1 VLITRIKRH
10 FSTTQHYIV
19 SVFLILCV
27 SIICFLASDL
37 LDYKVV
43 ALLLLMSVSLLA
55 MLFDIFPVLLAA
67 TLSALIWD
75 FFFIP
80 PRFTFNINATDDILL
95 FAMYFIIAMLNA
107 VLTFKIRQM
116 ESKIAIKE
124 EKERTLKLYDSL
136 LNSLSHE
143 LRTPI
148 ATIIG
153 ATDLLNENT
162 DKLTE
167 TNKKELVTEISLAGL
182 RLNEQ
187 VENLLNMSRLQ
198 AGMLQTK
205 QNYCE
210 MNELIYKVLQ
220 KFEQKHEIIV
230 AENLDLLSFKNLIS
244 IENLENQ
251 HKHIIN
257 IAILPNFP
265 LIKLDDGL
273 LEQVL
278 YNLLNNALQYTPKG
292 SFIDILLSLV
302 NNNDSNNNF
311 ATFKIIVKDNGN
323 GFPKNEINKV
333 FDKFYRLQNTKTGGT
348 GLGLSIVKGFVEAM
362 QGEISLQNVVKDD
375 VICGAEFTIL
385 LPIEVYK

>member
-1 VLITRIKRH
+1 
-10 FSTTQHYIV
+10 
-19 SVFLILCV
+19 
-27 SIICFLASDL
+27 LASDV

-80 PRFTFNINATDDILL
+80 PRFTFNIRATDDILL
-95 FAMYFIIAMLNA
+95 FAMYFMVAMLNA

-116 ESKIAIKE
+116 ESKVALKE

-153 ATDLLNENT
+153 ATDLLNENAT
-162 DKLTE
+162 KLTE

-210 MNELIYKVLQ
+210 MNELIYKVVQ
-220 KFEQKHEIIV
+220 KFEQKYEIIV
-230 AENLDLLSFKNLIS
+230 AENLDLLSFKNLTNIK
-244 IENLENQ
+244 NLENKD
-251 HKHIIN
+251 KHHIHIT
-257 IAILPNFP
+257 IPPNFP

-273 LEQVL
+273 LEQIL

-292 SFIDILLSLV
+292 SCIEICISLD
-302 NNNDSNNNF
+302 NDL
-311 ATFKIIVKDNGN
+311 TTCKIIVKDNGN
-323 GFPKNEINKV
+323 GFPVNEIDKV
-333 FDKFYRLQNTKTGGT
+333 FDKFYRLQTTKTGGT

-362 QGEISLQNVVKDD
+362 KGEISLQNIVKDD

-385 LPIEVYK
+385 LPAEVYK

>member
-1 VLITRIKRH
+1 MLITRIKRH
-10 FSTTQHYIV
+10 FSIIEHYFI
-19 SVFLILCV
+19 STSLILCV

-37 LDYKVV
+37 LGYKVV

-80 PRFTFNINATDDILL
+80 PRFTFNISATDDILL
-95 FAMYFIIAMLNA
+95 FAMYFIVAMLNA

-116 ESKIAIKE
+116 ESKIALKE

-153 ATDLLNENT
+153 ATDLLNENA

-167 TNKKELVTEISLAGL
+167 TNKKELITEISLAGL

-210 MNELIYKVLQ
+210 MSELIYKVVQ
-220 KFEQKHEIIV
+220 KFERKYEFIIT
-230 AENLDLLSFKNLIS
+230 ENLGLIS
-244 IENLENQ
+244 LENLEN
-251 HKHIIN
+251 
-257 IAILPNFP
+257 
-265 LIKLDDGL
+265 
-273 LEQVL
+273 
-278 YNLLNNALQYTPKG
+278 
-292 SFIDILLSLV
+292 
-302 NNNDSNNNF
+302 
-311 ATFKIIVKDNGN
+311 
-323 GFPKNEINKV
+323 KNK
-333 FDKFYRLQNTKTGGT
+333 Q
-348 GLGLSIVKGFVEAM
+348 LSI
-362 QGEISLQNVVKDD
+362 LQ
-375 VICGAEFTIL
+375 FLQTFH
-385 LPIEVYK
+385 

>member
-1 VLITRIKRH
+1 MLITRIKRH

-80 PRFTFNINATDDILL
+80 PRFTFNISATDDILL

-116 ESKIAIKE
+116 ESKIALKE

-153 ATDLLNENT
+153 ATDLLNENA

-167 TNKKELVTEISLAGL
+167 TTKKELVTEISLAGL

-220 KFEQKHEIIV
+220 KFEQKYEIIIT
-230 AENLDLLSFKNLIS
+230 ENLDLLSL
-244 IENLENQ
+244 ENLENNN
-251 HKHIIN
+251 KYIIN
-257 IAILPNFP
+257 IVISPNFP

-273 LEQVL
+273 LEQIL

-311 ATFKIIVKDNGN
+311 ATCRIIVKDNGK
-323 GFPKNEINKV
+323 GFPKNEIDKV
-333 FDKFYRLQNTKTGGT
+333 FDKFYRLQATKTGGT

-362 QGEISLQNVVKDD
+362 KGEISLQNVVKDD
-375 VICGAEFTIL
+375 VIYGAEFTIL
-385 LPIEVYK
+385 LPVEVYK

>member
-1 VLITRIKRH
+1 MLITRIKRH

-27 SIICFLASDL
+27 SIICFLASDVL
-37 LDYKVV
+37 GYKVV

-80 PRFTFNINATDDILL
+80 PRFTFNISATDDILL

-107 VLTFKIRQM
+107 VLTFKIRQI

-153 ATDLLNENT
+153 ATDLLNENAT
-162 DKLTE
+162 KLTE
-167 TNKKELVTEISLAGL
+167 TNKKELVTEISLAGF

-198 AGMLQTK
+198 AGMLQPK

-210 MNELIYKVLQ
+210 MNEIIYKVVQ
-220 KFEQKHEIIV
+220 KFEQKFEIIIT
-230 AENLDLLSFKNLIS
+230 ENLDLLSF
-244 IENLENQ
+244 EHLENQ
-251 HKHIIN
+251 HKHSIH
-257 IAILPNFP
+257 IAIPPNFP

-273 LEQVL
+273 LEQIL

-292 SFIDILLSLV
+292 SFIEVLISLD
-302 NNNDSNNNF
+302 NDL
-311 ATFKIIVKDNGN
+311 TTCKIIVKDNGN
-323 GFPKNEINKV
+323 GFPKNEIDKV
-333 FDKFYRLQNTKTGGT
+333 FDKFYRLQATKTGGT

-362 QGEISLQNVVKDD
+362 QGRISLQNIVKND
-375 VICGAEFTIL
+375 VICGAAFTVL
-385 LPIEVYK
+385 LPVQVYE

>member
-1 VLITRIKRH
+1 
-10 FSTTQHYIV
+10 
-19 SVFLILCV
+19 
-27 SIICFLASDL
+27 
-37 LDYKVV
+37 
-43 ALLLLMSVSLLA
+43 
-55 MLFDIFPVLLAA
+55 
-67 TLSALIWD
+67 
-75 FFFIP
+75 
-80 PRFTFNINATDDILL
+80 
-95 FAMYFIIAMLNA
+95 
-107 VLTFKIRQM
+107 
-116 ESKIAIKE
+116 
-124 EKERTLKLYDSL
+124 L

-153 ATDLLNENT
+153 ATDLLNENA

-167 TNKKELVTEISLAGL
+167 TTKKELVTEISLAGL

-220 KFEQKHEIIV
+220 KFEQKYKIIIT
-230 AENLDLLSFKNLIS
+230 ENLDLLSL
-244 IENLENQ
+244 ENLENKN
-251 HKHIIN
+251 KHSIN
-257 IAILPNFP
+257 IVIPPNFP

-273 LEQVL
+273 LEQIL

-292 SFIDILLSLV
+292 SFIDILLNLV
-302 NNNDSNNNF
+302 ANNDSNTNF
-311 ATFKIIVKDNGN
+311 ETCKIIVKDNGN
-323 GFPKNEINKV
+323 GFPTNEIDKV
-333 FDKFYRLQNTKTGGT
+333 FDKFYRLQATKTGGT

-362 QGEISLQNVVKDD
+362 KGEISLQNVVKDD

>member
-1 VLITRIKRH
+1 MLTLIKK
-10 FSTTQHYIV
+10 SLSVKQHYLI
-19 SVFLILCV
+19 SILLIL
-27 SIICFLASDL
+27 SISVICFLASDL

-80 PRFTFNINATDDILL
+80 PRFTFNISATDDILL

-148 ATIIG
+148 ATVIG
-153 ATDLLNENT
+153 ATDLLSENA

-210 MNELIYKVLQ
+210 MNEIIYKVVQ
-220 KFEQKHEIIV
+220 KFEQKFEIIIT
-230 AENLDLLSFKNLIS
+230 ENLDLLSF
-244 IENLENQ
+244 EYLENKN
-251 HKHIIN
+251 KHIIN
-257 IAILPNFP
+257 IVIPPNFP

-273 LEQVL
+273 LEQIL

-292 SFIDILLSLV
+292 SLIEILINLD
-302 NNNDSNNNF
+302 NDSP
-311 ATFKIIVKDNGN
+311 TCKIIVKDNGK
-323 GFPKNEINKV
+323 GFPKNEIDKV
-333 FDKFYRLQNTKTGGT
+333 FDKFYRLQATKTGGT

-362 QGEISLQNVVKDD
+362 QGRIFLQNIVKND

-385 LPIEVYK
+385 LPVEIYK

>member
-1 VLITRIKRH
+1 
-10 FSTTQHYIV
+10 
-19 SVFLILCV
+19 LILCI

-37 LDYKVV
+37 LGYKVV

-80 PRFTFNINATDDILL
+80 PRFTFNISATDDILL

-116 ESKIAIKE
+116 ESKIALKE

-153 ATDLLNENT
+153 ATDLLNENA

-210 MNELIYKVLQ
+210 MNELIYKVVQ
-220 KFEQKHEIIV
+220 KFEQKHELIIT
-230 AENLDLLSFKNLIS
+230 ENLDLIS
-244 IENLENQ
+244 LENLENKN
-251 HKHIIN
+251 KHIIN
-257 IAILPNFP
+257 IAIPPNFP

-302 NNNDSNNNF
+302 NNNDRQPRQ
-311 ATFKIIVKDNGN
+311 TLG
-323 GFPKNEINKV
+323 
-333 FDKFYRLQNTKTGGT
+333 KTR
-348 GLGLSIVKGFVEAM
+348 SMK
-362 QGEISLQNVVKDD
+362 
-375 VICGAEFTIL
+375 
-385 LPIEVYK
+385 

>member
-1 VLITRIKRH
+1 VLTFVKRN
-10 FSTTQHYIV
+10 FSITQHYIISILLILSV
-19 SVFLILCV
+19 SV
-27 SIICFLASDL
+27 ICFLASDL

-80 PRFTFNINATDDILL
+80 PRFTFNISATDDILL

-116 ESKIAIKE
+116 ESKIALKE

-153 ATDLLNENT
+153 ATDLLNENA

-210 MNELIYKVLQ
+210 MNELVYKVLQ
-220 KFEQKHEIIV
+220 KFEQKYEFITT
-230 AENLDLLSFKNLIS
+230 ENLDLISF
-244 IENLENQ
+244 ENLENQ
-251 HKHIIN
+251 HKHSIN
-257 IAILPNFP
+257 IAIPPNFP

-273 LEQVL
+273 LEQIL

-292 SFIDILLSLV
+292 SLIDVFIGL
-302 NNNDSNNNF
+302 NNDL
-311 ATFKIIVKDNGN
+311 TICKIIVKDNGK
-323 GFPKNEINKV
+323 GFPKNEIDKV
-333 FDKFYRLQNTKTGGT
+333 FDKFYRLQATKTGGT

>member
-1 VLITRIKRH
+1 MLTFVKRN
-10 FSTTQHYIV
+10 FSITQHYIISILLILSV
-19 SVFLILCV
+19 SV
-27 SIICFLASDL
+27 ICFLASDL

-80 PRFTFNINATDDILL
+80 PRFTFNISATDDILL

-116 ESKIAIKE
+116 ESKIALKE

-153 ATDLLNENT
+153 ATDLLNENA

-210 MNELIYKVLQ
+210 MNELVYKVLQ
-220 KFEQKHEIIV
+220 KFEQKYEFITT
-230 AENLDLLSFKNLIS
+230 ENLDLISF
-244 IENLENQ
+244 ENLENQ
-251 HKHIIN
+251 HKHSIN
-257 IAILPNFP
+257 IAIPPNFP

-273 LEQVL
+273 LEQIL

-292 SFIDILLSLV
+292 SLIDVFIGL
-302 NNNDSNNNF
+302 NNDL
-311 ATFKIIVKDNGN
+311 TICKIIVKDNGK
-323 GFPKNEINKV
+323 GFPKNEIDKV
-333 FDKFYRLQNTKTGGT
+333 FDKFYRLQATKTGGT

>member
-10 FSTTQHYIV
+10 FSITQHYII
-19 SVFLILCV
+19 SISLILCV

-80 PRFTFNINATDDILL
+80 PRFTFNISATDDILL
-95 FAMYFIIAMLNA
+95 LAMYFMIAMLNA

-116 ESKIAIKE
+116 ESKIALKE

-153 ATDLLNENT
+153 ATDLLNENAT
-162 DKLTE
+162 KLTE
-167 TNKKELVTEISLAGL
+167 TTKKELLTEISLAGL

-220 KFEQKHEIIV
+220 KFEQKYEFIIT
-230 AENLDLLSFKNLIS
+230 ENLDLLSL
-244 IENLENQ
+244 ENLENKN
-251 HKHIIN
+251 KHIIN
-257 IAILPNFP
+257 IVIPPNFP

-273 LEQVL
+273 LEQIL

-302 NNNDSNNNF
+302 NNNDINNNF
-311 ATFKIIVKDNGN
+311 ATCKIIVKDNGN
-323 GFPKNEINKV
+323 GFPNNEIDKV

>member
-1 VLITRIKRH
+1 VLTFVKRN
-10 FSTTQHYIV
+10 FSITQHYII
-19 SVFLILCV
+19 SILLIL
-27 SIICFLASDL
+27 SISVICFLASDV

-80 PRFTFNINATDDILL
+80 PRFTFNIRATDDILL
-95 FAMYFIIAMLNA
+95 FAMYFMVAMLNA

-116 ESKIAIKE
+116 ESKVALKE

-153 ATDLLNENT
+153 ATDLLNENAT
-162 DKLTE
+162 KLTE

-210 MNELIYKVLQ
+210 MNELIYKVVQ
-220 KFEQKHEIIV
+220 KFEQKYEIIV
-230 AENLDLLSFKNLIS
+230 AENLDLLSFKNLTNIK
-244 IENLENQ
+244 NLENKD
-251 HKHIIN
+251 KHHIHIT
-257 IAILPNFP
+257 IPPNFP

-273 LEQVL
+273 LEQIL

-292 SFIDILLSLV
+292 SCIEICISLD
-302 NNNDSNNNF
+302 NDL
-311 ATFKIIVKDNGN
+311 TTCKIIVKDNGN
-323 GFPKNEINKV
+323 GFPVNEIDKV
-333 FDKFYRLQNTKTGGT
+333 FDKFYRLQTTKTGGT

-362 QGEISLQNVVKDD
+362 KGEISLQNIVKDD

-385 LPIEVYK
+385 LPAEVYK